1 MKDSKTLDTLIA
13 AEQAKIEKLEEKQSD
28 IMKKIKASK
37 SVIAKYT
44 MMKNNQKF
52 NSLSNALDNKGIS
65 IEDILSA
72 IAAGDMLS
80 LQEKIES
87 GEENNTAQEDGAG
100 SEKENAT
107 QEGGAGSEE

>member
-1 MKDSKTLDTLIA
+1 MKDSKTLDNLIA
-13 AEQAKIEKLEEKQSD
+13 AEQAKIVKLEEKQAE
-28 IMKKIKASK
+28 ITKKIKASK
-37 SVIAKYT
+37 SAIEKYT

-87 GEENNTAQEDGAG
+87 GGEEDTAQEGD
-100 SEKENAT
+100 
-107 QEGGAGSEE
+107 AGSEE